1 MNISY
6 LNAQWTSADKQSVLF
21 TDLKIEGESF
31 GNYLADTTSDLGK
44 ELLNYIKS
52 NGVEVSLSKENAP
65 LPSINISKETAI
77 NNLTSW
83 FKEYV
88 NTQATTKYFMDAND
102 CLSYL
107 QSKDKELQ
115 AQAKAF
121 LYWKESC
128 FKILKQFIKDF
139 KDNEITI
146 LNFTSSKLL
155 EKLPTLTWELLE
167 EIDLDDYNFIDYI
180 STDTFLDKKAK
191 AFNTLKDTYLK
202 LKSYNCP
209 EMFFSSSIDNIYV
222 NGDLKAKVDLESLIS
237 ESENTTE
244 LIHFK
249 SYSNFWIDLT
259 RDQLKT
265 LYKELLKNQIYINNQ
280 YWQKTQQVLE
290 AQNETELSRVSL
302 EFEMGYFGS
311 IKIEQEA
318 GLSPD
323 F

>member
-31 GNYLADTTSDLGK
+31 GNYLADTSSDLGK
-44 ELLNYIKS
+44 ELLSYVKD
-52 NGVEVSLSKENAP
+52 NGAEVSLAKDNTP

-88 NTQATTKYFMDAND
+88 NTQAATKYFMDAND

-107 QSKDKELQ
+107 QSKDKDLQ
-115 AQAKAF
+115 TQAKAF
-121 LYWKESC
+121 LLWKEAC
-128 FKILKQFIKDF
+128 FKILKQFISDF
-139 KDNEITI
+139 KDNEVTI

-155 EKLPTLTWELLE
+155 EKLPTLSWELLE
-167 EIDLDDYNFIDYI
+167 EMDLEDYGFVDCI

-202 LKSYNCP
+202 LKSYNCT
-209 EMFFSSSIDNIYV
+209 EMFFSSSVDNIYV

-249 SYSNFWIDLT
+249 SYSNFWVDLT

-265 LYKELLKNQIYINNQ
+265 LYKELLRNQLYINNQ
-280 YWQKTQQVLE
+280 YWQKTQQILE
-290 AQNETELSRVSL
+290 AQNETELDRISL
-302 EFEMGYFGS
+302 DFEMGVFWLN
-311 IKIEQEA
+311 KDNTEA
-318 GLSPD
+318 KA
-323 F
+323 

>member
-21 TDLKIEGESF
+21 TDLKIEGESL
-31 GNYLADTTSDLGK
+31 GNYLADTSSDLGK
-44 ELLNYIKS
+44 ELLKYIKDT
-52 NGVEVSLSKENAP
+52 GAGVSLAKDNTP

-77 NNLTSW
+77 NNLISW
-83 FKEYV
+83 FKEYI
-88 NTQATTKYFMDAND
+88 NTQVSTKYFIDAND

-115 AQAKAF
+115 TQAKAF

-146 LNFTSSKLL
+146 LNFTSTKLL

-167 EIDLDDYNFIDYI
+167 EINLDDYSVMDCI
-180 STDTFLDKKAK
+180 SSDTFLDKKAK
-191 AFNTLKDTYLK
+191 AFNTLKESYLK
-202 LKSYNCP
+202 LKSYNCS

-222 NGDLKAKVDLESLIS
+222 NGDLKAKVDLEALIS
-237 ESENTTE
+237 ESEGTNE
-244 LIHFK
+244 LIHVK
-249 SYSNFWIDLT
+249 SYSNFWVDLT

-280 YWQKTQQVLE
+280 YWQKAQQILE
-290 AQNETELSRVSL
+290 AQNETELDRISL
-302 EFEMGYFGS
+302 TFEMGVFW
-311 IKIEQEA
+311 INKN
-318 GLSPD
+318 
-323 F
+323 